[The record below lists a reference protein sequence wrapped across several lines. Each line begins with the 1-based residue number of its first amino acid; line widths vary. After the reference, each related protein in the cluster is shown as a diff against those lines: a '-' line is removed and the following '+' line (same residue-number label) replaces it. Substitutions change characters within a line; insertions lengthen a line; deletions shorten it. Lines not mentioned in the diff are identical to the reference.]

1 MKEPKYKIGDYV
13 FYNGKKRIVERIRV
27 SIGLV
32 TPKKYLPSTNLISY
46 SCGDLTYR
54 YKLRGVRAMIYE
66 EDLNTLDK
74 NE

>member
-32 TPKKYLPSTNLISY
+32 TPKK
-46 SCGDLTYR
+46 
-54 YKLRGVRAMIYE
+54 
-66 EDLNTLDK
+66 
-74 NE
+74 